1 MRRRVHCHSVSIG
14 GTLFLRFSGARTT
27 QRRDQDMSVRPN
39 IKILLVDDHPLVIEG
54 VRAVLETYSHVEII
68 GAATNARD
76 GLAIANRTPPDVVLI
91 DINMP
96 GISGLD
102 AIDMYKEA
110 LGSVRIVMLSM
121 HDNRDFISTSVMHGA
136 SGYILK
142 DAPTN
147 EIIAAIEAVAAGGT
161 YFSSGVS
168 DVLMRLP
175 DPNRHSGP
183 LTSRET
189 SVLTLVAEGKSSKD
203 VALALNIS
211 ARTVET
217 HRKNIKKKLGIATT
231 AGLTR
236 YAIEAGLVTST
247 D

>member
-1 MRRRVHCHSVSIG
+1 MP
-14 GTLFLRFSGARTT
+14 T
-27 QRRDQDMSVRPN
+27 RPG
-39 IKILLVDDHPLVIEG
+39 IKVLIVDDHPLVIEG
-54 VRAVLETYSHVEII
+54 IRAVLDTYSHIEIV
-68 GAATNARD
+68 GSATSARH
-76 GLAIANRTPPDVVLI
+76 GLGVAMRAPPDVVML

-96 GISGLD
+96 GLSGLD
-102 AIDMYKEA
+102 AIDLYREA
-110 LGSVRIVMLSM
+110 FGTARLIMLSM
-121 HDNRDFISTSVMHGA
+121 HDNRDFISTSVMRGA

-142 DAPTN
+142 DAPVN
-147 EIIAAIEAVAAGGT
+147 EIIAAIDAVAAGGT

-175 DPNRHSGP
+175 DPHRQAGP

-203 VALALNIS
+203 VAEALRIS

-217 HRKNIKKKLGIATT
+217 HRKNIKKKLGISTT

-236 YAIEAGLVTST
+236 FAIEAGLISTSN
-247 D
+247 

>member
-1 MRRRVHCHSVSIG
+1 
-14 GTLFLRFSGARTT
+14 
-27 QRRDQDMSVRPN
+27 MSVRPN

-54 VRAVLETYSHVEII
+54 VRAVLETYSHIEII

-76 GLAIANRTPPDVVLI
+76 GLALAIKTPPDIVLI

-96 GISGLD
+96 DISGLE

-110 LGSVRIVMLSM
+110 LGSVQIVMLSM
-121 HDNRDFISTSVMHGA
+121 HDNRDFISASVMHGA

-147 EIIAAIEAVAAGGT
+147 EIIAAIDAVAAGGT

-168 DVLMRLP
+168 DLLMRLP
-175 DPNRHSGP
+175 DPNRHTGP

-203 VALALNIS
+203 VALTLNIS